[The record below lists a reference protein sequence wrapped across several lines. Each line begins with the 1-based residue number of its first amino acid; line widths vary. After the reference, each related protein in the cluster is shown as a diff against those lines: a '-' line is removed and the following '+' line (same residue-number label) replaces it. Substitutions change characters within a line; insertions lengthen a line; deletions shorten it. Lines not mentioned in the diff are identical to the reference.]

1 MQIEEVWKDI
11 PNYEGLYQISNLGR
25 VKSLPRKWSPKE
37 TILKAE
43 GKSEEYLHVSLWKNR
58 VSYHLY
64 IHKCVAQLFV
74 PNPNNYTYINH
85 KDENKR
91 NNTYSNLEW
100 CTFEY
105 NMNYGTRNER
115 IGSKL
120 TNRKDKS
127 KPVLQKDLNGNIIS
141 EYKSL
146 SEAHRVTGF
155 SLMGIKIACDG
166 GYFDKRDNKFYPI
179 TTCKGSKFEY
189 KE

>member
-1 MQIEEVWKDI
+1 M
-11 PNYEGLYQISNLGR
+11 
-25 VKSLPRKWSPKE
+25 
-37 TILKAE
+37 
-43 GKSEEYLHVSLWKNR
+43 
-58 VSYHLY
+58 
-64 IHKCVAQLFV
+64 AQLFV
-74 PNPNNYTYINH
+74 PNPNNYTYVNH

-105 NMNYGTRNER
+105 NMNYGT
-115 IGSKL
+115 
-120 TNRKDKS
+120 

-179 TTCKGSKFEY
+179 TTCKGFKFEY